1 MNSWVTHTHHPYVE
15 SGCRIPAFVGS
26 KRFWLANPHK
36 IFSYYFSKA
45 RLTYTIPVSTT
56 IPPQQKQ
63 LAKPPKSSIQKRY
76 EWTSRPVI
84 EDEKT
89 LICSKNFTSDVRKFS
104 LIYSPTHHLL
114 SKAASI
120 LQRHDELHDE
130 LVKGVL
136 LPSCVTK

>member
-1 MNSWVTHTHHPYVE
+1 ML
-15 SGCRIPAFVGS
+15 
-26 KRFWLANPHK
+26 FWLANPHK
-36 IFSYYFSKA
+36 IFSLIFIYFSEA

-89 LICSKNFTSDVRKFS
+89 LICSKNLTSDVTKFS